1 MSARLVVID
10 SVTHCGGRVQAGHVL
25 VAVSFAGALSLR
37 LALPFG
43 IRGLIA
49 HAAGVGKDAA
59 GVSALAVADGLG
71 VPVAA
76 VETMSAR
83 IGDGPS
89 VHDEGVISHANAIA
103 RALGIAIGMSAHE
116 AARRLTRAG
125 EPRAVTANLV
135 DERHAWSTR
144 SPPAA
149 SCAST

>member
-89 VHDEGVISHANAIA
+89 VHRSEEHTSE
-103 RALGIAIGMSAHE
+103 LQSQS
-116 AARRLTRAG
+116 
-125 EPRAVTANLV
+125 NLV
-135 DERHAWSTR
+135 CRLLLEKKKR
-144 SPPAA
+144 
-149 SCAST
+149 